1 MLQIGGIA
9 LRHTQTLVILT
20 KKAAQGRLPSHQL
33 RVVSLL
39 GDARMQGFLSA
50 PGPGPQPL
58 LVVELLQLVAEQVV
72 AGVQPVVQV
81 VVDPRDQS
89 SG

>member
-1 MLQIGGIA
+1 M
-9 LRHTQTLVILT
+9 
-20 KKAAQGRLPSHQL
+20 
-33 RVVSLL
+33 VSLL